1 MIENKIDT
9 CDEET
14 LKQNET
20 VNQIMEQLSCEN
32 LNFSLDLQEFER
44 LCYQIN
50 EILIEHNYFLRL
62 IQKYNGFQ
70 VIKSSFSKRETK
82 I

>member
-1 MIENKIDT
+1 MTESKTAI

-20 VNQIMEQLSCEN
+20 LKQIIEQLSCED

-44 LCYQIN
+44 VCYQIN
-50 EILIEHNYFLRL
+50 EILSEHKFFLRV
-62 IQKYNGFQ
+62 F
-70 VIKSSFSKRETK
+70 E
-82 I
+82 